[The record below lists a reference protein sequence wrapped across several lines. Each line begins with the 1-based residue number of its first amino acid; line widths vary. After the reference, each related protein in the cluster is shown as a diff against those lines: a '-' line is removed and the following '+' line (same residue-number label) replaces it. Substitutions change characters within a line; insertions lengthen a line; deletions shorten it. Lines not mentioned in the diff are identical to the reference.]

1 VKLYKN
7 GDDNTYFFTNNISL
21 TAYEDY
27 EFGMTEMEGIDADQ
41 INLVFD
47 FGGNPANTEV
57 TVSEIIL
64 KESSCNE

>member
-1 VKLYKN
+1 
-7 GDDNTYFFTNNISL
+7 
-21 TAYEDY
+21 
-27 EFGMTEMEGIDADQ
+27 MEGIDADQ